1 MTISPAGKRPD
12 VRATRGPAPFGDDI
26 GFDLL
31 DQIDDF
37 ADPDLEEIVGTAHR
51 VAAGESFD

>member
-1 MTISPAGKRPD
+1 MTSSPASKRPD
-12 VRATRGPAPFGDDI
+12 FRATPGLTTFGDDI

>member
-1 MTISPAGKRPD
+1 MTNPPASIKPD
-12 VRATRGPAPFGDDI
+12 VRFAPEADRFGDDI

-31 DQIDDF
+31 DPIDDF
-37 ADPDLEEIVGTAHR
+37 ADPDFEEIVGTAHR

>member
-1 MTISPAGKRPD
+1 MTNPPAGKRPGFPS
-12 VRATRGPAPFGDDI
+12 TPELAPLGDDI

-31 DQIDDF
+31 DQMDDF
-37 ADPDLEEIVGTAHR
+37 ADPDFEEIVGTAHR

>member
-1 MTISPAGKRPD
+1 MTNPPAGKRPD
-12 VRATRGPAPFGDDI
+12 FRTAPGLDPLSDDI

-31 DQIDDF
+31 DQMDDF
-37 ADPDLEEIVGTAHR
+37 ADPDFEEIVGTAHR